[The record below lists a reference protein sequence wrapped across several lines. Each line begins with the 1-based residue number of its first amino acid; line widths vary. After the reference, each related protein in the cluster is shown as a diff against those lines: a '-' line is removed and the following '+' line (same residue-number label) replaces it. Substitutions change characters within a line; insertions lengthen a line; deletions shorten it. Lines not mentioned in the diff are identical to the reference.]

1 MKTIAVIPAGGK
13 GVRSGIAT
21 PKQYLKFNDK
31 ELIVYTLAIFQQNE
45 MTDEI
50 IISAEGDY
58 INLLN
63 NLKEKYNFS
72 KISKVVKGG
81 NTRQDSVY
89 NALKSME
96 TVSENVLVVVH
107 DAVRPLLPQNVL
119 TNAIET
125 AKQKGNALVCI
136 KAKDTLVKGNQVVET
151 YFDRDEVYYVQT
163 PQIFLYSVLMKAM
176 ENAYEN
182 NYIGTDESMLVR
194 QIGEKVNIVEGSV
207 YNFKVT
213 TAEDVEMFEA
223 LILAYSR
230 KKID

>member
-151 YFDRDEVYYVQT
+151 YLDRDEVYYVQT